1 MIRAVRLVAV
11 TSVAALAVAA
21 LTACTPNVV
30 NDAQSWLNGQDGVAS
45 ASIVVDRTSLY
56 GSSGVV
62 RGELD
67 AGLDGPRLDALV
79 RRVGGYAGEHG
90 GTQLRLGYGDVDF
103 VVGGSSTDAARATWA
118 EVRGLDGVVAALAT
132 GDGVRVHVL
141 RPEFRHTLVA
151 LEELT
156 VPFEVEGFRTADD
169 EEADRRDDDYGPPQ
183 ASLGSFQVT
192 RGAGC
197 DPSIEQWSL
206 AVIAAGY
213 DAIDAATVDV
223 CGAFDLAYREQ
234 TDLTEVAAE
243 WAESQTAAVDPA
255 PAFTVSEDGAGHHE
269 ISVTPGDAT
278 LFPVVAAFEASGAPA
293 VQYVLSGDTLELQA
307 WEDPASEA
315 LGILSSSPLAERLTA
330 ISLEG
335 DVEGPVGG
343 ESVTAT
349 GTLAE
354 LGTLVSEAE
363 ALFPLHEAVYQ
374 VSISGTGVTIDL
386 YSPPGTDP
394 DMASFA
400 AALRTSPIWTTHA
413 TFVSYLNGYVLID
426 GGVATIGDD
435 YTDRQP
441 YDDFIAAWN
450 AG

>member
-1 MIRAVRLVAV
+1 MIRAVRFVAA
-11 TSVAALAVAA
+11 TSVAALALAA

-30 NDAQSWLNGQDGVAS
+30 NAAQSWLSGQDGVAS

-67 AGLDGPRLDALV
+67 EGLDGARLDALV

-90 GTQLRLGYGDVDF
+90 GTELRLGYGDVDF
-103 VVGGSSTDAARATWA
+103 VVDGSGTELARATWA

-141 RPEFRHTLVA
+141 RPEFRDTLVA
-151 LEELT
+151 LEGLT
-156 VPFEVEGFRTADD
+156 VPFEVEGFRTTDD

-183 ASLGSFQVT
+183 ASLGSFQII

-197 DPSIEQWSL
+197 VPTNEHWTL

-223 CGAFDLAYREQ
+223 CGAFDLTYREQ
-234 TDLTEVAAE
+234 TDLTVAAAE
-243 WAESQTAAVDPA
+243 WAEYEATAVDPA

-269 ISVTPGDAT
+269 IAVTPGDAS
-278 LFPVVAAFEASGAPA
+278 LFPVVAAFEAPGAPV
-293 VQYVLSGDTLELQA
+293 VQYLLAGDTLELQA

-315 LGILSSSPLAERLTA
+315 LGILSASPLAERLSA

-335 DVEGPVGG
+335 DIEGPVGG

-354 LGTLVSEAE
+354 LGTLVTEAE

-374 VSISGTGVTIDL
+374 VSISATGVTIEV
-386 YSPPGTDP
+386 YSPPGSDP
-394 DMASFA
+394 DMTSFA

-413 TFVSYLNGYVLID
+413 TSVSYLNGYVLIED
-426 GGVATIGDD
+426 GVATIGDD

-441 YDDFIAAWN
+441 FDDFVAAWN